1 MTNHKFSI
9 LIISI
14 FLSAILLPISYAQ
27 APAVLTNFTVLDP
40 NGNDV
45 TDEFLVAGG
54 SYTINFEIE
63 IGATLS
69 DNILLTTSME
79 KSGNSFWTLNNN
91 YQGVDTSVWTPGSQS
106 ITFQAVE
113 GIAQFTLDGKIPE
126 SITEKDVVD
135 MDKTVHAFELVPLLV
150 MSLDSMEILDERTYT
165 ITDQT
170 IISYDVLLQS
180 KLEKLN
186 SISMEGKYNSLALEI
201 VSEAEYLTTF
211 GLYDDAIKLLNTI
224 PDSDYPAPPST
235 TTLFIIA
242 SAILG
247 ITTIAF
253 ALLFIRIRSSSSYL
267 SSSISEKADKLDL
280 TKEEKNL
287 VELFPESEIIN
298 VACHSAVNYH
308 GYSIIKNGK
317 KRRLKVISSDT
328 PKIEFGDRIEEEDK
342 IYSTSYQKDGQNYW
356 KDEDDDEDFAEDQLM
371 EDFTFGI
378 AKRRLGVLLDH
389 SDGEELME
397 SVQFK
402 KWSLL

>member
-1 MTNHKFSI
+1 MTNYKFSI

-14 FLSAILLPISYAQ
+14 FLSVILLPISYAQ

-54 SYTINFEIE
+54 VYTINFEIE

-113 GIAQFTLDGKIPE
+113 GTAQFTLDGKIPD

-170 IISYDVLLQS
+170 IISYDALLQS

-242 SAILG
+242 SVILG

-253 ALLFIRIRSSSSYL
+253 ALLFIRTRSSSSYM
-267 SSSISEKADKLDL
+267 SSSVSEKADKLDL
-280 TKEEKNL
+280 LLIKASRIDKSLSDDLETIKRELKEL
-287 VELFPESEIIN
+287 V
-298 VACHSAVNYH
+298 
-308 GYSIIKNGK
+308 
-317 KRRLKVISSDT
+317 
-328 PKIEFGDRIEEEDK
+328 
-342 IYSTSYQKDGQNYW
+342 
-356 KDEDDDEDFAEDQLM
+356 
-371 EDFTFGI
+371 
-378 AKRRLGVLLDH
+378 
-389 SDGEELME
+389 
-397 SVQFK
+397 
-402 KWSLL
+402 

>member
-1 MTNHKFSI
+1 MTNYKFSI

-54 SYTINFEIE
+54 VYTINFEIE

-113 GIAQFTLDGKIPE
+113 GTAQFTLDGKIPE

-170 IISYDVLLQS
+170 IISYDALLQS

-242 SAILG
+242 SVILG

-253 ALLFIRIRSSSSYL
+253 ALLFIRTRSSSSYM
-267 SSSISEKADKLDL
+267 SSSVSEKADKLDL
-280 TKEEKNL
+280 LLIKASRIDKSLSDDLETIKRELKEL
-287 VELFPESEIIN
+287 I
-298 VACHSAVNYH
+298 
-308 GYSIIKNGK
+308 
-317 KRRLKVISSDT
+317 
-328 PKIEFGDRIEEEDK
+328 
-342 IYSTSYQKDGQNYW
+342 
-356 KDEDDDEDFAEDQLM
+356 
-371 EDFTFGI
+371 
-378 AKRRLGVLLDH
+378 
-389 SDGEELME
+389 
-397 SVQFK
+397 
-402 KWSLL
+402 

>member
-1 MTNHKFSI
+1 MHLMTNYKFSI

-14 FLSAILLPISYAQ
+14 FLSAILLPISYSQ

-54 SYTINFEIE
+54 AYTINFEIE

-106 ITFQAVE
+106 IVFQAVE
-113 GIAQFTLDGKIPE
+113 GTAQFTLDGKIPE

-135 MDKTVHAFELVPLLV
+135 MDKTVHALELVPILV

-170 IISYDVLLQS
+170 IISYDALLQS
-180 KLEKLN
+180 KLEKLD

-242 SAILG
+242 SVIFG

-253 ALLFIRIRSSSSYL
+253 ALLFIRTRSSSSYL
-267 SSSISEKADKLDL
+267 SSSVSEKADKLDL
-280 TKEEKNL
+280 LLIKASRIDKSLSDDLETIKRELKEL
-287 VELFPESEIIN
+287 V
-298 VACHSAVNYH
+298 
-308 GYSIIKNGK
+308 
-317 KRRLKVISSDT
+317 
-328 PKIEFGDRIEEEDK
+328 
-342 IYSTSYQKDGQNYW
+342 
-356 KDEDDDEDFAEDQLM
+356 
-371 EDFTFGI
+371 
-378 AKRRLGVLLDH
+378 
-389 SDGEELME
+389 
-397 SVQFK
+397 
-402 KWSLL
+402 

>member
-1 MTNHKFSI
+1 MHLMTNYKFSI

-113 GIAQFTLDGKIPE
+113 GTAQFTLDGKIPE

-170 IISYDVLLQS
+170 IISYDLLLQS
-180 KLEKLN
+180 KLEKLD

-280 TKEEKNL
+280 LLIKASRIDKSLSDDLETIKRELKEL
-287 VELFPESEIIN
+287 V
-298 VACHSAVNYH
+298 
-308 GYSIIKNGK
+308 
-317 KRRLKVISSDT
+317 
-328 PKIEFGDRIEEEDK
+328 
-342 IYSTSYQKDGQNYW
+342 
-356 KDEDDDEDFAEDQLM
+356 
-371 EDFTFGI
+371 
-378 AKRRLGVLLDH
+378 
-389 SDGEELME
+389 
-397 SVQFK
+397 
-402 KWSLL
+402 